1 MGWKFWQ
8 AAPKKERVEP
18 VMDEVRPSSRALA
31 MQRRN
36 FVAANTQIIQGWANL
51 PTSCDTIIHRD
62 HAKLVARSREQA
74 INNPY
79 FKRFFSIM
87 RSNVVGPNG
96 FTFQSLA
103 VNDRGQPDFADRAAV
118 EKAMK
123 QWARPEFSDFKQRI
137 NLKDK
142 QRLIMDA
149 MARDGEAFIRH
160 HVDKENPYGYSTS
173 LIDSVL
179 LPVDHCNAELRNGN
193 YIRFSIEFDKRD
205 RPVAYYVTTTSKV
218 NFDYQHGSRNF
229 LRIPA
234 NEITH
239 IFLPEWIDQ
248 KRGIPWGATALMRA
262 KMLDGY
268 EEAAVVNARAGASKM
283 GFLRSPNGG
292 ADEYVGEGVDA
303 LGNHVTTLEAGTI
316 EDIGTQ
322 EFVPFD
328 PKYPDQQF
336 ELFVKQ
342 ILRGISAGLGLSYY
356 VLANDLEGVN
366 YTSSRTGALEDRE
379 IYKALQDFLI
389 ENVMIV
395 ITERWLKFALLTGAI
410 TNDAGI
416 PLPLSKLTKYQ
427 AFKFQG
433 RRWAWVDP
441 MKDNQANVLAIDN
454 KLTSRAQVI
463 RETGRDP
470 DEVWAEIEAE
480 EKRLG
485 ISGNKAPS
493 APAPIQQEE
502 TTQEDMTDD

>member
-18 VMDEVRPSSRALA
+18 VIDEIRPSGRALA

-36 FVAANTQIIQGWANL
+36 FIAANTQIIQGWANL

-96 FTFQSLA
+96 FLFQSLA
-103 VNDRGQPDFADRAAV
+103 VNDRGQPDIADRAAV
-118 EKAMK
+118 EKAYK
-123 QWARPEFSDFKQRI
+123 AWSRPQLSDFKQRI

-160 HVDKENPYGYSTS
+160 HIDKENPYGYSTS

-179 LPVDHCNAELRNGN
+179 LPIDHCQAELPNGN

-205 RPVAYYVTTTSKV
+205 RPVAYYVATTSKV
-218 NFDYQHGSRNF
+218 NFDYQHGARNF
-229 LRIPA
+229 IKIPA
-234 NEITH
+234 DEITH

-283 GFLRSPNGG
+283 GFLRDTNGG
-292 ADEYVGEGVDA
+292 ADEYVGEGLDT
-303 LGNHVTTLEAGTI
+303 LGNHVTTTEAGSI
-316 EDIGTQ
+316 EYIGSQ
-322 EFVPFD
+322 EFVAFD

-342 ILRGISAGLGLSYY
+342 ILRGISAGLGLSYH

-379 IYKALQDFLI
+379 IYKALQDYLI
-389 ENVMIV
+389 ENVMMV
-395 ITERWLKFALLTGAI
+395 ITERWLRYALLTGAI

-416 PLPLSKLTKYQ
+416 PLPFSKLQKYL

-441 MKDNQANVLAIDN
+441 MKDNQANVLAIEN

-463 RETGRDP
+463 RETGKDP
-470 DEVWAEIEAE
+470 DEVWAELAAE
-480 EKRLG
+480 EARLG
-485 ISGNKAPS
+485 ISSTPK
-493 APAPIQQEE
+493 QQAAQSPP
-502 TTQEDMTDD
+502 QEDLTDD